1 MIIKLIYTA
10 FLGILVALFVG
21 LGIDAFYVGPEPPEY
36 PSTLA
41 IAKPDCG
48 NYDEQKIEQEKYDQL
63 QKDFT
68 ERAKIYNRNVSIAS
82 LIGAIIIMIIS
93 LVFLHK
99 IKMIADG
106 VLLGSVLTT
115 GYSIIRGLMSDDA
128 GFRFVIVTVGLILAL
143 VLGYI
148 KFIRSAE
155 QEK

>member
-41 IAKPDCG
+41 ISKPDCG

-68 ERAKIYNRNVSIAS
+68 ERSKIYNRNVSIAS